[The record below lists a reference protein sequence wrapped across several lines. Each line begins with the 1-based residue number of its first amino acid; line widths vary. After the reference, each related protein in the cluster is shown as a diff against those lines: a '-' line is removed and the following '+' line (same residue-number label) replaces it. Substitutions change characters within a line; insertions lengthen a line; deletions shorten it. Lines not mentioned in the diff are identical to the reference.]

1 MDLVSGGDLRFHLI
15 KNGTFSE
22 EQSSKYQNMSEFFA
36 ASIILGLEF
45 LHNKG
50 IVHRDLKP

>member
-1 MDLVSGGDLRFHLI
+1 MELLVR
-15 KNGTFSE
+15 NN
-22 EQSSKYQNMSEFFA
+22 QVKYQNKLEFFA